1 MHQHHSFVLTAV
13 TVTTDRTI
21 TSLLDMGT
29 TCLLLKPSARPPT
42 YNKQVVFLDMKRDI
56 FIYPTTLNEIKNHI
70 HVYAYIAVY
79 IYILAYISTQ
89 IATVESRSVPRKRTQ
104 LINAPL
110 TMEAVLSGA
119 PPVVHN
125 TTAKPLLRVY
135 SIR

>member
-1 MHQHHSFVLTAV
+1 MHQHHSFFLTAV
-13 TVTTDRTI
+13 TVTTDPTI
-21 TSLLDMGT
+21 ASPLDLGT
-29 TCLLLKPSARPPT
+29 TCLLLKP
-42 YNKQVVFLDMKRDI
+42 LRDPL
-56 FIYPTTLNEIKNHI
+56 PTTNRWFFGYEAGYFYISNHIKRNKKNHI

-79 IYILAYISTQ
+79 IYTLAYISTQ

-110 TMEAVLSGA
+110 TMEAVLSGE
-119 PPVVHN
+119 PPAVHN

>member
-1 MHQHHSFVLTAV
+1 MHQHHSFFLTAV
-13 TVTTDRTI
+13 TVTTDHTI
-21 TSLLDMGT
+21 ASLF
-29 TCLLLKPSARPPT
+29 KPGNHMLAPKAHSKTPYLQQT
-42 YNKQVVFLDMKRDI
+42 GGFLDMKRDI
-56 FIYPTTLNEIKNHI
+56 SIYPTTLSEIKNHI
-70 HVYAYIAVY
+70 HAYAYIAVY
-79 IYILAYISTQ
+79 IYILSYISAQ